1 MTKLVLVLT
10 GVGQA
15 AQSLI
20 IGLGLIRRGS
30 FTRAVL
36 KDDDLMAGFSCA
48 RMLDSLLRLTG
59 AHNVYYVKF
68 TIMIHSWATLITQSY
83 PFLIPTYSGW
93 PPDIGSKF

>member
-36 KDDDLMAGFSCA
+36 TAGFSCA

-59 AHNVYYVKF
+59 AHNVYYVKCTRTF
-68 TIMIHSWATLITQSY
+68 KRHVKAAGFVHAKKLLAHKFDPFPTVTLRE
-83 PFLIPTYSGW
+83 FC
-93 PPDIGSKF
+93 

>member
-36 KDDDLMAGFSCA
+36 TDDDLMAGFSCA

-59 AHNVYYVKF
+59 AHNVRLVMLKRPLRK
-68 TIMIHSWATLITQSY
+68 SNPAAASLA
-83 PFLIPTYSGW
+83 
-93 PPDIGSKF
+93 

>member
-36 KDDDLMAGFSCA
+36 TDDDLMAGFSCA

-59 AHNVYYVKF
+59 AHNVIRVMLKR
-68 TIMIHSWATLITQSY
+68 SLRKSLPQR
-83 PFLIPTYSGW
+83 PL
-93 PPDIGSKF
+93 

>member
-36 KDDDLMAGFSCA
+36 MDDDLMAGVLQCQNAGFSLTPYWCA
-48 RMLDSLLRLTG
+48 
-59 AHNVYYVKF
+59 
-68 TIMIHSWATLITQSY
+68 
-83 PFLIPTYSGW
+83 
-93 PPDIGSKF
+93 

>member
-36 KDDDLMAGFSCA
+36 TDDDLMAGFSCA

-59 AHNVYYVKF
+59 AHNVYYVKYGGF
-68 TIMIHSWATLITQSY
+68 ALKFMSPSLSG
-83 PFLIPTYSGW
+83 TYR
-93 PPDIGSKF
+93 

>member
-1 MTKLVLVLT
+1 VLVLT

-15 AQSLI
+15 AQLLI

-36 KDDDLMAGFSCA
+36 TDNDLMAGFSCA

-59 AHNVYYVKF
+59 AHNVYYVKCD
-68 TIMIHSWATLITQSY
+68 INIREEAINRSVQSK
-83 PFLIPTYSGW
+83 PS
-93 PPDIGSKF
+93 

>member
-36 KDDDLMAGFSCA
+36 TDDDLMAGFSCA

-59 AHNVYYVKF
+59 AHNVIRVMLKRQLRE
-68 TIMIHSWATLITQSY
+68 SLPAAASLA
-83 PFLIPTYSGW
+83 
-93 PPDIGSKF
+93 

>member
-59 AHNVYYVKF
+59 AHNVIRVMLKRSLRKSLPQRP
-68 TIMIHSWATLITQSY
+68 H
-83 PFLIPTYSGW
+83 
-93 PPDIGSKF
+93 